1 MMKYIMKHEKPQI
14 LHRIAAEVAGQFV
27 EAAQADAIQSAEPHP
42 AAEQD
47 TQTQT
52 KTAKAVTDAALEA
65 KRSYNRQYREKNA
78 ERLREYKRNWN
89 RTHPDKVRA
98 ATERYWQRRAIKELE
113 ARGTPGNDDELRK
126 IVERKRAALSVNSGD

>member
-1 MMKYIMKHEKPQI
+1 MMMYITKDLVKPQI

-27 EAAQADAIQSAEPHP
+27 ESAQADAIQSAEPHP

-52 KTAKAVTDAALEA
+52 AKAVTDAALEA
-65 KRSYNRQYREKNA
+65 KRAYNRQYREKNA

-98 ATERYWQRRAIKELE
+98 ATERYWQRRAIKELG
-113 ARGTPGNDDELRK
+113 ARGTPETDDELRK
-126 IVERKRAALSVNSGD
+126 IVERKRAALTVTSGD